1 MNSAGTALPGVPEIR
16 AARARLHGVAVET
29 PLLESASLNAR
40 YGARILVKAETLQR
54 TGSFKLRGA
63 YNRIAQLAPA
73 QRARG
78 VVAFSSGN
86 HAQGVA
92 AAAKIF
98 GMRAVIAM
106 PADTPAIKTGN
117 VKALGAEIVAFDRFR
132 DDRTAVVRP
141 YVDDG
146 MVLVP
151 PFDDPAIVA
160 GQGTVGLELAEQAEA
175 ANARLDMVLVPC
187 GGGGL
192 TAGIALALEA
202 TAPQARVWAVEPE
215 NFDDWARSLAAGE
228 IVANRPGHTSLC
240 DAILTAS
247 PGAIPFAVNRDRLAG
262 ALTVSDGAALAAM
275 RTAAEHLKLVVE
287 PGGAVALAALN
298 LPGLDLEGKTVA
310 VVLSG
315 GNVEPALL
323 ARALGGAGCE

>member
-1 MNSAGTALPGVPEIR
+1 MTTTDTALPSFAEIR

-63 YNRIAQLAPA
+63 YNRIAQLDPA

-132 DDRTAVVRP
+132 DDRTAVVQP
-141 YVDDG
+141 FVDDG

-151 PFDDPAIVA
+151 PFDDPAIIT

-202 TAPQARVWAVEPE
+202 MAPQARVWAVEPE
-215 NFDDWARSLAAGE
+215 NFDDWARSLAAGR
-228 IVANRPGHTSLC
+228 IVANRPGHASLC
-240 DAILTAS
+240 DAILTAA
-247 PGAIPFAVNRDRLAG
+247 PGGLPFAVNRGRLAG
-262 ALTVSDGAALAAM
+262 ALTVTDDAALAAM
-275 RTAAEHLKLVVE
+275 RIAAEHLKLVAE
-287 PGGAVALAALN
+287 PGGAVGLAALAT
-298 LPGLDLEGKTVA
+298 PGLDIAGKTVA

>member
-1 MNSAGTALPGVPEIR
+1 MNSADTALPGIADIR
-16 AARARLHGVAVET
+16 TARARLHGVALET
-29 PLLESASLNAR
+29 PLLESPTLNAR
-40 YGARILVKAETLQR
+40 HGARILVKAETLQR

-63 YNRIAQLAPA
+63 YNRIAQLDQA

-132 DDRTAVVRP
+132 DDRMAMVRP
-141 YVDDG
+141 FVDKG

-151 PFDDPAIVA
+151 PFDDPAIIA
-160 GQGTVGLELAEQAEA
+160 GQGTVGLELAEQAKA

-215 NFDDWARSLAAGE
+215 NFDDWASSLAAGE
-228 IVANRPGHTSLC
+228 IVANRPGHASVC
-240 DAILTAS
+240 DAILTAA
-247 PGAIPFAVNRDRLAG
+247 PGAIPFAINRGRLAG
-262 ALTVSDGAALAAM
+262 ALTVNDDAALAAM
-275 RTAAEHLKLVVE
+275 REVAEHLKLVVE
-287 PGGAVALAALN
+287 PGGAVGLAALAS
-298 LPGLDLEGKTVA
+298 PGLDIAGKTVA

-315 GNVEPALL
+315 GNVDPALL
-323 ARALGGAGCE
+323 ARALGGTFDR